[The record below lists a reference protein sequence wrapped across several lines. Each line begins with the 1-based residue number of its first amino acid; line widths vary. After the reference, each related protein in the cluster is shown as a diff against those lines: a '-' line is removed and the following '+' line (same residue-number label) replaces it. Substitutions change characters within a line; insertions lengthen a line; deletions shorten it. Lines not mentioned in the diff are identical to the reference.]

1 MPQGGYRGEEELG
14 TGKLSGDKATKRKQL
29 KVDATM
35 YRPSKG
41 GFTGFDGDK
50 TISGRPEVG
59 DAFGLSKAQN
69 DELNASAARSE
80 KMARGIA
87 EAAATGG
94 IVGTRANRLVNAGPA
109 TTPVGPLQG
118 EASAARDRLRM
129 QIATEQQKLLAD
141 RRAGKIARGD
151 GTDTESLSNIAA
163 LRREMAG
170 YDSAARPSQRPNTP
184 EQNMMASRDAANQA
198 AKIMQGDLAA
208 MEQKVYTMPPG
219 PMRDAEVEKLR
230 AFKDKTNQQFIKGN
244 VLRPEDTGPAV
255 EGASPTGY
263 YDALAEA
270 DKQTAS
276 QVASAGRDY
285 DRRQNVLGFTK
296 ELTAKR
302 MAEEQRARDVK
313 DATFSA
319 GMAGIRRP
327 EDEFR
332 MKQDVVTSEMR
343 ARDAA
348 IKEAERKAASEDTLT
363 SEKIATARWER
374 DPQNPANRKTFA
386 EASVLDAQAT
396 REIQR
401 MKNPNP
407 STKEEM
413 ETAMVSREFN
423 TQQVGLTP
431 QLEATAMQA
440 ASALASEMGGI
451 GNDRYIG
458 SMFTGNAEGGIKA
471 TAQMASFAQAL
482 EDLAKTDPQAAKNK
496 ARDFLANMPK
506 RAAGTSQHAGGAGA
520 NTGLMLGGIAA
531 APFTFGLSLL
541 GTLAGAI
548 QEGQQF
554 YNASDKAKVVADLN
568 RTRDILERLTQ

>member
-1 MPQGGYRGEEELG
+1 
-14 TGKLSGDKATKRKQL
+14 
-29 KVDATM
+29 
-35 YRPSKG
+35 
-41 GFTGFDGDK
+41 
-50 TISGRPEVG
+50 
-59 DAFGLSKAQN
+59 
-69 DELNASAARSE
+69 
-80 KMARGIA
+80 
-87 EAAATGG
+87 
-94 IVGTRANRLVNAGPA
+94 
-109 TTPVGPLQG
+109 
-118 EASAARDRLRM
+118 M

-170 YDSAARPSQRPNTP
+170 YDSAARPSQRPNSP

-276 QVASAGRDY
+276 QVASAGREY

-302 MAEEQRARDVK
+302 LAEEQRARDVK

-332 MKQDVVTSEMR
+332 MKMDATAAEIAAIQAKTGVSKAEAERIAAQTDVARDSINEANPNRRLTNLQIEAASADLMRRNRVASGELGPQTPEEIATKREQTAYALESAGADEAPFMQASTQLQGAIGGPMGDSIVTDGPGALKASNVMLST
-343 ARDAA
+343 AQALRDAA
-348 IKEAERKAASEDTLT
+348 QTPAGAEAAKVKARQLLAGMGVPASGQFTAGRSLASSIAGGIAGVTAEAAAIPFGGLLTGGAPFRAAQAPFELDTNNKRKAAQNLNTT
-363 SEKIATARWER
+363 IALLK
-374 DPQNPANRKTFA
+374 Q
-386 EASVLDAQAT
+386 
-396 REIQR
+396 I
-401 MKNPNP
+401 
-407 STKEEM
+407 
-413 ETAMVSREFN
+413 
-423 TQQVGLTP
+423 
-431 QLEATAMQA
+431 
-440 ASALASEMGGI
+440 
-451 GNDRYIG
+451 
-458 SMFTGNAEGGIKA
+458 
-471 TAQMASFAQAL
+471 
-482 EDLAKTDPQAAKNK
+482 
-496 ARDFLANMPK
+496 
-506 RAAGTSQHAGGAGA
+506 AGQ
-520 NTGLMLGGIAA
+520 
-531 APFTFGLSLL
+531 
-541 GTLAGAI
+541 
-548 QEGQQF
+548 
-554 YNASDKAKVVADLN
+554 
-568 RTRDILERLTQ
+568 